1 MKTKVTEILGTKHP
15 LVLGVMMT
23 LSGPEFAAACANSG
37 ALGILSS
44 ANYRKPELLR
54 EALQTLKSL
63 AKEPFAVNMNLFPMI
78 KPPNQIKHL
87 QVMIDEGVKII
98 ETSGHE
104 APEKFLHLFKE
115 HDLIWMHKCAGV
127 RYAKKAASLGAD
139 IVEVVGWEN
148 GGHVGRFDVG
158 TFVLTPATVDA
169 IDVPVIAGGG
179 VVDGRGLVAALSLGA
194 EGALMGS
201 RLLLT
206 KECPIHDGL
215 KEALNQCTIYDTAT
229 IFRTVSSPLRVWKNQ
244 AAQKVLELEES
255 GADEME
261 IFKAASGMLSRQM
274 YEEGDAGAG
283 IITIGQ
289 GLGICNDI
297 PTVKELVERVVSEAE
312 KIIKK
317 LTNV

>member
-1 MKTKVTEILGTKHP
+1 MKTKITEILRIKHP
-15 LVLGVMMT
+15 VILGVMMT
-23 LSGPEFAAACANSG
+23 LSGPEYTAVCANSG

-44 ANYRKPELLR
+44 ANYRKPEPLR
-54 EALQTLKSL
+54 EALQKLKSL
-63 AKEPFAVNMNLFPMI
+63 AKEPFAVNMNLFPML

-104 APEKFLHLFKE
+104 APEKYLHLFKE

-148 GGHVGRFDVG
+148 GGHVGRFDIG

-169 IDVPVIAGGG
+169 IDVPVVGGG
-179 VVDGRGLVAALSLGA
+179 GIVDGRGLVAALSLGA
-194 EGALMGS
+194 EGALIGS
-201 RLLLT
+201 RQLLT
-206 KECPIHDGL
+206 KECPIHENL
-215 KEALNQCTIYDTAT
+215 KKALIKCTVYDTTT
-229 IFRTVSSPLRVWKNQ
+229 IFKTVGNSLRVWKNQ
-244 AAQKVLELEES
+244 AAQNVLELEEK
-255 GADEME
+255 GADQME
-261 IFKAASGMLSRQM
+261 IFQAASGMLAQKM
-274 YEEGDAGAG
+274 YDEGDAGAG

-297 PTVKELVERVVSEAE
+297 PTVKELVERVIREAE
-312 KIIKK
+312 DIIKK
-317 LTNV
+317 LNNV